1 MAKNNPL
8 TICYIKQ
15 IPTRDPKFHKVEIL
29 EGLGKSIKELLT
41 IFNKLCVFKRDIKSI
56 ISIAYLEVPYFAI
69 TWKT

>member
-8 TICYIKQ
+8 TICNIKQ

-29 EGLGKSIKELLT
+29 EGPGKSIKELLT
-41 IFNKLCVFKRDIKSI
+41 IFNKLCVFRGDIKSF
-56 ISIAYLEVPYFAI
+56 ISIACLEIIYFGI

>member
-8 TICYIKQ
+8 TICNIKQ

-41 IFNKLCVFKRDIKSI
+41 IFNKLCVFRLCFTLGSNI
-56 ISIAYLEVPYFAI
+56 IFRGYSNY
-69 TWKT
+69 

>member
-8 TICYIKQ
+8 TICNIKQ

-56 ISIAYLEVPYFAI
+56 ISIAYLEVLYFGI